1 MQREMRRAYGG
12 RCLCLVGAGGGAK
25 MGEDERCGGGNGFHG
40 RREGKVGEFFRC
52 RVWVQM
58 PMSGFPRNFIY
69 FLGKVLRK

>member
-1 MQREMRRAYGG
+1 
-12 RCLCLVGAGGGAK
+12 